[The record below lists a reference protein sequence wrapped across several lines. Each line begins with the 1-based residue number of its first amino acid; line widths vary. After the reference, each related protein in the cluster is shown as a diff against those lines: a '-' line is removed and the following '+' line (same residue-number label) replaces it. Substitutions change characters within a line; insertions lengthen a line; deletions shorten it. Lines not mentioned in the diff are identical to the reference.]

1 MDTCINF
8 TCSGHH
14 TLGQFGLIYSMT
26 IQQTILVEFAPRR
39 PRELLC
45 AAQRLPQDGAEPCR
59 LRSRHDRPRRQRRND
74 MMTCA
79 QEKKLKAH
87 A

>member
-1 MDTCINF
+1 MIC
-8 TCSGHH
+8 
-14 TLGQFGLIYSMT
+14 SMT
-26 IQQTILVEFAPRR
+26 TQQAFPVEFAPRR

-45 AAQRLPQDGAEPCR
+45 AAQQLPQDGAEPCC

>member
-1 MDTCINF
+1 
-8 TCSGHH
+8 
-14 TLGQFGLIYSMT
+14 MT
-26 IQQTILVEFAPRR
+26 TQQTCLVELAPRR

-45 AAQRLPQDGAEPCR
+45 ASQRLPQDGAKPCR

-74 MMTCA
+74 MMTRA